1 MRPGL
6 GCSDGGPG
14 SPAGATRPMAARRG
28 QLRDHAKR
36 VLLRAPVPGGQ
47 RQPRGTRRPA
57 PCRRDDRPVDPPG
70 DAAGL
75 ARLPQA
81 ACDRCSRRATGS
93 PADRPLT
100 HGRGAPSGGRPT
112 APRDHKAVTTHEGQR
127 RSRERPSRS
136 PGEAATQRRSLPP
149 PLRAR
154 STTPAR
160 RRTRRRRPA
169 GPGPQLCARAAPWD
183 SRARL
188 LTPAPRPAHGHGTG
202 AQRCWGQAL
211 RELSWTDGT
220 EDTGTRDNPGRA
232 RRGPDNARHAER
244 GHGSGGAGA

>member
-127 RSRERPSRS
+127 RPRERPSRS

-154 STTPAR
+154 STTPPR
-160 RRTRRRRPA
+160 RRDEAQTPRGPGAPALRTCRALGLQGKAPDTGSTPRPRARHGRPA
-169 GPGPQLCARAAPWD
+169 
-183 SRARL
+183 L
-188 LTPAPRPAHGHGTG
+188 L
-202 AQRCWGQAL
+202 
-211 RELSWTDGT
+211 
-220 EDTGTRDNPGRA
+220 
-232 RRGPDNARHAER
+232 
-244 GHGSGGAGA
+244 GSGAA